1 MEIASNKG
9 VIADASTPAGRAGMS
24 ESEWREAIKFDS
36 TDTGWVIMSIG
47 MAIGAGIVFLPV
59 QVGLMGLWV
68 FLLSSVI
75 GYPAMYLFQRLF
87 INTLA
92 ESPECKDYPSVIS
105 GYLGKNWGILLGAL
119 YFVML
124 VIWMFVYSTAITND
138 SASYLHT
145 FGVTEGLLSDSPF
158 YGLVLICIL
167 VAISSRGEKLLFKIS
182 TGMVLTKL
190 LVVAALGVSMVGM
203 WHLYNVGSLPP
214 LGLLVKNAII
224 TLPFTLTSILFI
236 QTLSPM
242 VISYR
247 SREKSIEVA
256 RHKALRA
263 MNIAFGILFVTV
275 FFYAVSFTLA
285 MGHDEAVKAYE
296 QNISALAL
304 AAAVAAAEL
313 EGPVERV
320 EAWVSPN
327 LMKNG
332 LGVTVPGTGMVGLP
346 IAAALGALGGNANAG
361 LEVLKDATAQAIADA
376 KALLAAGKVSVK
388 IQEPCN
394 EILFSRAK
402 VWNGEKWACVTIV
415 GGHTNIVHIETH
427 NGVVFTQ
434 QACVAEGEQESPLT
448 VLSRT
453 TLAEILKFVNEV
465 PFAAIRFILDSA
477 KLNCALSQEGLSGKW
492 GLHIGATLEKQCE
505 RGLLAK
511 DLSSSIVIRTS
522 AASDARMGGATL
534 PAMSNSGSGNQGITA
549 TMPVVVV
556 AEHFGA
562 DDERLARALMLSHLS
577 AIYIHNQLP
586 RLSALCAATTAA
598 MGAAAG
604 MAWLVDGR
612 YETISMAI
620 SSMIGDV
627 SGMICDGASNSC
639 AMKVSTS
646 ASAAWKAV
654 LMALDDTAVT
664 GNEGIVAHDVEQS
677 IANLCALASH
687 SMQQTDRQIIEIM
700 ASKAR

>member
-1 MEIASNKG
+1 M
-9 VIADASTPAGRAGMS
+9 
-24 ESEWREAIKFDS
+24 FDS
-36 TDTGWVIMSIG
+36 TLNPLWQRYIL
-47 MAIGAGIVFLPV
+47 AV
-59 QVGLMGLWV
+59 QEEVK
-68 FLLSSVI
+68 
-75 GYPAMYLFQRLF
+75 P
-87 INTLA
+87 
-92 ESPECKDYPSVIS
+92 
-105 GYLGKNWGILLGAL
+105 
-119 YFVML
+119 
-124 VIWMFVYSTAITND
+124 
-138 SASYLHT
+138 
-145 FGVTEGLLSDSPF
+145 
-158 YGLVLICIL
+158 
-167 VAISSRGEKLLFKIS
+167 
-182 TGMVLTKL
+182 
-190 LVVAALGVSMVGM
+190 ALGCTEPI
-203 WHLYNVGSLPP
+203 SL
-214 LGLLVKNAII
+214 
-224 TLPFTLTSILFI
+224 
-236 QTLSPM
+236 
-242 VISYR
+242 
-247 SREKSIEVA
+247 
-256 RHKALRA
+256 
-263 MNIAFGILFVTV
+263 
-275 FFYAVSFTLA
+275 
-285 MGHDEAVKAYE
+285 
-296 QNISALAL
+296 ALAA

-402 VWNGEKWACVTIV
+402 VWNGEKWACV
-415 GGHTNIVHIETH
+415 
-427 NGVVFTQ
+427 
-434 QACVAEGEQESPLT
+434 AEGEQESPLT

-477 KLNCALSQEGLSGKW
+477 KLNCALSQEGLSGNW
-492 GLHIGATLEKQCE
+492 GLHIGATLEKQCA

>member
-224 TLPFTLTSILFI
+224 T
-236 QTLSPM
+236 
-242 VISYR
+242 
-247 SREKSIEVA
+247 
-256 RHKALRA
+256 
-263 MNIAFGILFVTV
+263 
-275 FFYAVSFTLA
+275 
-285 MGHDEAVKAYE
+285 
-296 QNISALAL
+296 
-304 AAAVAAAEL
+304 
-313 EGPVERV
+313 
-320 EAWVSPN
+320 
-327 LMKNG
+327 
-332 LGVTVPGTGMVGLP
+332 LP

>member
-190 LVVAALGVSMVGM
+190 LV
-203 WHLYNVGSLPP
+203 
-214 LGLLVKNAII
+214 KNAII

-296 QNISALAL
+296 QNISALAI
-304 AAAVAAAEL
+304 AAQFISGDGA
-313 EGPVERV
+313 
-320 EAWVSPN
+320 AWVKVVSVILNIFAVMTAFFGVYLGFREATQGIVMNILRRKMPAEKINENLVQRGIMIFAILLAWSAIVLNAPVLSFTSICSPIF
-327 LMKNG
+327 
-332 LGVTVPGTGMVGLP
+332 GMVGCLIP
-346 IAAALGALGGNANAG
+346 
-361 LEVLKDATAQAIADA
+361 
-376 KALLAAGKVSVK
+376 
-388 IQEPCN
+388 
-394 EILFSRAK
+394 
-402 VWNGEKWACVTIV
+402 
-415 GGHTNIVHIETH
+415 
-427 NGVVFTQ
+427 
-434 QACVAEGEQESPLT
+434 
-448 VLSRT
+448 
-453 TLAEILKFVNEV
+453 
-465 PFAAIRFILDSA
+465 
-477 KLNCALSQEGLSGKW
+477 
-492 GLHIGATLEKQCE
+492 
-505 RGLLAK
+505 
-511 DLSSSIVIRTS
+511 
-522 AASDARMGGATL
+522 
-534 PAMSNSGSGNQGITA
+534 
-549 TMPVVVV
+549 
-556 AEHFGA
+556 
-562 DDERLARALMLSHLS
+562 
-577 AIYIHNQLP
+577 
-586 RLSALCAATTAA
+586 
-598 MGAAAG
+598 
-604 MAWLVDGR
+604 AWLV
-612 YETISMAI
+612 YKVPALHKYK
-620 SSMIGDV
+620 
-627 SGMICDGASNSC
+627 GMSLYLII
-639 AMKVSTS
+639 
-646 ASAAWKAV
+646 
-654 LMALDDTAVT
+654 VT
-664 GNEGIVAHDVEQS
+664 GLL
-677 IANLCALASH
+677 LCVSPFLAFS
-687 SMQQTDRQIIEIM
+687 
-700 ASKAR
+700 

>member
-1 MEIASNKG
+1 M
-9 VIADASTPAGRAGMS
+9 
-24 ESEWREAIKFDS
+24 FDS
-36 TDTGWVIMSIG
+36 TLNPLWQRYIL
-47 MAIGAGIVFLPV
+47 AV
-59 QVGLMGLWV
+59 QEEVK
-68 FLLSSVI
+68 
-75 GYPAMYLFQRLF
+75 P
-87 INTLA
+87 
-92 ESPECKDYPSVIS
+92 
-105 GYLGKNWGILLGAL
+105 
-119 YFVML
+119 
-124 VIWMFVYSTAITND
+124 
-138 SASYLHT
+138 
-145 FGVTEGLLSDSPF
+145 
-158 YGLVLICIL
+158 
-167 VAISSRGEKLLFKIS
+167 
-182 TGMVLTKL
+182 
-190 LVVAALGVSMVGM
+190 ALGCTE
-203 WHLYNVGSLPP
+203 P
-214 LGLLVKNAII
+214 
-224 TLPFTLTSILFI
+224 
-236 QTLSPM
+236 
-242 VISYR
+242 IS
-247 SREKSIEVA
+247 
-256 RHKALRA
+256 
-263 MNIAFGILFVTV
+263 
-275 FFYAVSFTLA
+275 
-285 MGHDEAVKAYE
+285 
-296 QNISALAL
+296 LAL

-361 LEVLKDATAQAIADA
+361 LEVLKDATAQAISDA

-388 IQEPCN
+388 IQEPCD

-434 QACVAEGEQESPLT
+434 QACVTEGEQESPLT

-477 KLNCALSQEGLSGKW
+477 KLNCALSQEGLSGNW
-492 GLHIGATLEKQCE
+492 GLHIGATLEKQCA

-700 ASKAR
+700 ASKARQTPGFGYCAGCDAGASYLAYELHNLLMLLGFVGRIRRLRRIRQPVFTRWLHPRLNAFQHPRRWLPVRSTSLHSQNFWRYEQVLSPPRASLAGAFWPIFYSSSSPCKNN